1 MNVFSGDGDDAKAG
15 REWLKS
21 LLDERTVEVVFTKK
35 DGTERVM
42 NCTLK
47 EDILPVVQK
56 EMNED
61 SFTKEKS
68 KDALA
73 VWDVD
78 VNGWRSFRWDAIKSV
93 NFSLGEENA

>member
-1 MNVFSGDGDDAKAG
+1 MNVFSGDSDDAKAG
-15 REWLKS
+15 REWLKG
-21 LLDERTVEVVFTKK
+21 LLEENTVEVVFTKK

-47 EDILPVVQK
+47 EGVLPIVQK
-56 EMNED
+56 EIED
-61 SFTKEKS
+61 ESITKTKA

-78 VNGWRSFRWDAIKSV
+78 ANGWRSFRWDSIKSV
-93 NFSLGEENA
+93 NFSLGA

>member
-1 MNVFSGDGDDAKAG
+1 MNVFSGDSDDAKAG
-15 REWLKS
+15 RDWLKS
-21 LLDERTVEVVFTKK
+21 LLEENTVEVVFTKK

-47 EDILPVVQK
+47 EDVLPTVQK
-56 EMNED
+56 EIEED
-61 SFTKEKS
+61 SFTKTKA

-78 VNGWRSFRWDAIKSV
+78 ASGWRSFRWDSIKSV
-93 NFSLGEENA
+93 NFSLGA

>member
-1 MNVFSGDGDDAKAG
+1 MNVFSGDSDDAKAG
-15 REWLKS
+15 RDWLKG
-21 LLDERTVEVVFTKK
+21 LLEENTVEVVFTKK

-47 EDILPVVQK
+47 EDVLPIVQK
-56 EMNED
+56 ELEED
-61 SFTKEKS
+61 SLTKTKA

-78 VNGWRSFRWDAIKSV
+78 ASGWRSFRWDSIKSV
-93 NFSLGEENA
+93 NFSLGA

>member
-1 MNVFSGDGDDAKAG
+1 MNVFSGDSDDAKAG
-15 REWLKS
+15 REWLKG
-21 LLDERTVEVVFTKK
+21 LLEENTVEVVFTKK

-47 EDILPVVQK
+47 EDVLPIVQK
-56 EMNED
+56 EIEEE
-61 SFTKEKS
+61 SLTKTKT

-78 VNGWRSFRWDAIKSV
+78 ASGWRSFRWDSIKSV
-93 NFSLGEENA
+93 NFSLGA

>member
-1 MNVFSGDGDDAKAG
+1 MNVFSGDSDDAKAG

-21 LLDERTVEVVFTKK
+21 LLEERTVEVAFTKK
-35 DGTERVM
+35 DGAERVM

-47 EDILPVVQK
+47 EDILPIVQK
-56 EMNED
+56 EVDED
-61 SFTKEKS
+61 SFTKVKS

>member
-1 MNVFSGDGDDAKAG
+1 MNVFSGDSDDAKAG
-15 REWLKS
+15 RDWLKG
-21 LLDERTVEVVFTKK
+21 LLEENTVEVVFTKK

-47 EDILPVVQK
+47 EDVLPIVQK
-56 EMNED
+56 EIEED
-61 SFTKEKS
+61 SSTKTKA

-78 VNGWRSFRWDAIKSV
+78 ASGWRSFRWDSIKSV
-93 NFSLGEENA
+93 NFSLGA

>member
-1 MNVFSGDGDDAKAG
+1 MNVFSGDSDDAKAG
-15 REWLKS
+15 RDWLKG
-21 LLDERTVEVVFTKK
+21 LLEENTVEVVFTKK

-47 EDILPVVQK
+47 EDVLPIVQK
-56 EMNED
+56 EIEED
-61 SFTKEKS
+61 SITKTKA

-78 VNGWRSFRWDAIKSV
+78 ASGWRSFRWDSIKSV
-93 NFSLGEENA
+93 NFSLGA

>member
-1 MNVFSGDGDDAKAG
+1 
-15 REWLKS
+15 
-21 LLDERTVEVVFTKK
+21 LLEENTVEVVFTKK

-47 EDILPVVQK
+47 EDVLPIVQK
-56 EMNED
+56 EIEEN
-61 SFTKEKS
+61 SLTKTKA

-78 VNGWRSFRWDAIKSV
+78 ASGWRSFRWDSIKSV
-93 NFSLGEENA
+93 NFSLGA

>member
-1 MNVFSGDGDDAKAG
+1 MNVFSGDSDDAKAG
-15 REWLKS
+15 REWLKG
-21 LLDERTVEVVFTKK
+21 LLEENTVEVVFTKK

-47 EDILPVVQK
+47 EDVLPIVQK
-56 EMNED
+56 EMEEE
-61 SFTKEKS
+61 SLTKTKA

-78 VNGWRSFRWDAIKSV
+78 ASGWRSFRWDSIKSV
-93 NFSLGEENA
+93 NFSLGA

>member
-1 MNVFSGDGDDAKAG
+1 MNVFSGDSDDAKAG
-15 REWLKS
+15 RDWLKV
-21 LLDERTVEVVFTKK
+21 LLEERTVEVVFTKK

-47 EDILPVVQK
+47 DDILPLVQK
-56 EMNED
+56 EAND
-61 SFTKEKS
+61 SYATIKS

-78 VNGWRSFRWDAIKSV
+78 VKGWRSFRWDSIKSV
-93 NFSLGEENA
+93 NFSLGE